1 VPETIE
7 TWAIIVAAGEGRRL
21 GAGRPKAFVG
31 FRGRVLLAPAIEL
44 VEDHAAVAGV
54 VVVVPDGWE
63 EPATVLAEELAA
75 GKVRAAVAGGATRAR
90 SVAAGLAEV
99 PDGAGVVLVHDAARP
114 LASPELVTRV
124 LAGLAGGADGAIP
137 VVPVPDTIKRVRGG
151 EVVETLDRGELCA
164 VQTPQAFLAESLRR
178 AYAAPAERLDAAT
191 DCASLL
197 ETAGMRVAVVDGER
211 TNLKV
216 TEPRDLALA
225 EALA

>member
-164 VQTPQAFLAESLRR
+164 VQTPQAFLA
-178 AYAAPAERLDAAT
+178 
-191 DCASLL
+191 
-197 ETAGMRVAVVDGER
+197 
-211 TNLKV
+211 
-216 TEPRDLALA
+216 
-225 EALA
+225 